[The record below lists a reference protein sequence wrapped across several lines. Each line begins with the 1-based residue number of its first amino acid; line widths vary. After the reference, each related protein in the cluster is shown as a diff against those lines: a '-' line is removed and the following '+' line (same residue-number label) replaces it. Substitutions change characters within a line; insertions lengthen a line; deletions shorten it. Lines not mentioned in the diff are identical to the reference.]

1 MRAKGYEVYIRQ
13 AEPSQY
19 LSVLEDFKMKE
30 IFNIIIDIQPE
41 KMVNLLNVVSCLYFT
56 LFPLAS
62 TIITINAM
70 HVHQSI
76 KSNTNKN

>member
-41 KMVNLLNVVSCLYFT
+41 KMVNLLNVVSNFT